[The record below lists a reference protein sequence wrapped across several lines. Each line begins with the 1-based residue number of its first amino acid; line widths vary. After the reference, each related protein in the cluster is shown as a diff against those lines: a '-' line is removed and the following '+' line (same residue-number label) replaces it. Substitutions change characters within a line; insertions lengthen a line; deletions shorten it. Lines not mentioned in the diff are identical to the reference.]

1 MERGRGEKRRGG
13 GLKLRPWGGCGRVEQ
28 LETGSEVGNLPG
40 SVIFKKPHYTA
51 QKDKLY

>member
-1 MERGRGEKRRGG
+1 MRRGG
-13 GLKLRPWGGCGRVEQ
+13 VGDLNYGHGGGCGRVAQ

-51 QKDKLY
+51 QKNKLY